1 MVYVASITSL
11 RTQMTVYLHNCVAP
25 PETAIFFWHHLSH
38 LFDISFPE
46 PVPEALT
53 TF

>member
-1 MVYVASITSL
+1 MVYLASIMSL
-11 RTQMTVYLHNCVAP
+11 RIQITVYLHSCVAP
-25 PETAIFFWHHLSH
+25 PETAIFLHHLSH